1 MKHFAIYDF
10 EGIAPWGTDQYPEM
24 PAGEFATP
32 RTASCDGATQSPTD
46 GHTWAMGRCSRMNI
60 DAYPPARD
68 FAGYYM
74 KAFEIVSQRAKPA
87 AIMCSYNSQYGVPS
101 CAHPINNALVRQ
113 EWGWDG
119 FFISDCNA
127 IEHFCSHNYTG
138 CASTNGSFANCAP
151 GPNVYAALV
160 QGGIDYNCGDFY
172 RNQLLNQV
180 NSGAINQSD
189 VDRAVSRVLRTM
201 FKLGM
206 FDEVEGNLYASLGP
220 EIVDRPEAREQALL
234 AAEEGSVLLKNDG
247 ILPLKVSASAVRNGG
262 GDEFRPTQKLAF
274 IGPQLNFTQDML
286 SAPQYHGQN
295 TLVNSHSP
303 LLVAQRR
310 GWQVTFSHGC
320 NICDKRPTGYPNFP
334 CQVKDSEADRSNFS
348 AAVAVAKAA
357 DVAVLFLGN
366 DQTTEAENFDRYSLG
381 LPGAQQ
387 ALLEAVA
394 KVQPNVV
401 LVLQNGGPLAVDWAV
416 ASPRVRAI
424 LDAFQPGELGGDAI
438 LNLLSGSAVPS
449 GKLPYTM
456 YTEAF
461 AAPRS
466 VDASSGGKCGTNDCG
481 ARHPMETDL
490 RAQGGVTSW
499 WSTQPALYDFGFGLS
514 YTNFTYKWS
523 NTPPASSTVDIAEFA
538 EHYDYHASVH
548 GYGSLGDATALL
560 PPEVMHSVTVSNTGS
575 RVADCVLLA
584 FVTSTANSNDDTPL
598 KKLFGF
604 ERLSKVAP
612 GEARTVS
619 FASGPAELANYDY
632 RGALVLR
639 AGQVGIEVGDVVSP
653 ARRLLTLE
661 GEDAVLRAA
670 IKVSM

>member
-1 MKHFAIYDF
+1 
-10 EGIAPWGTDQYPEM
+10 
-24 PAGEFATP
+24 
-32 RTASCDGATQSPTD
+32 
-46 GHTWAMGRCSRMNI
+46 
-60 DAYPPARD
+60 
-68 FAGYYM
+68 
-74 KAFEIVSQRAKPA
+74 
-87 AIMCSYNSQYGVPS
+87 
-101 CAHPINNALVRQ
+101 
-113 EWGWDG
+113 
-119 FFISDCNA
+119 
-127 IEHFCSHNYTG
+127 
-138 CASTNGSFANCAP
+138 
-151 GPNVYAALV
+151 
-160 QGGIDYNCGDFY
+160 
-172 RNQLLNQV
+172 
-180 NSGAINQSD
+180 
-189 VDRAVSRVLRTM
+189 
-201 FKLGM
+201 
-206 FDEVEGNLYASLGP
+206 
-220 EIVDRPEAREQALL
+220 
-234 AAEEGSVLLKNDG
+234 
-247 ILPLKVSASAVRNGG
+247 
-262 GDEFRPTQKLAF
+262 
-274 IGPQLNFTQDML
+274 
-286 SAPQYHGQN
+286 
-295 TLVNSHSP
+295 

-348 AAVAVAKAA
+348 AAVAVAKAS
-357 DVAVLFLGN
+357 DVAILFLGN

-387 ALLEAVA
+387 DLLEAVA

-401 LVLQNGGPLAVDWAV
+401 LVLQNGGPIAVDWAV
-416 ASPRVRAI
+416 SSPRVRAI
-424 LDAFQPGELGGDAI
+424 LDVFQPGELGGDAI
-438 LNLLSGSAVPS
+438 LNLLTGSAVPS

-461 AAPRS
+461 AASRS
-466 VDASSGGKCGTNDCG
+466 VDASSGGKCGTGDCG

-548 GYGSLGDATALL
+548 GHSSLDNATALL
-560 PPEVMHSVTVSNTGS
+560 PPDVMHSVTVSNTGS
-575 RVADCVLLA
+575 RVADCVVLA

-604 ERLSKVAP
+604 ERLSKLAP
-612 GEARTVS
+612 GEARSVS

-653 ARRLLTLE
+653 ARRLLALE
-661 GEDAVLRAA
+661 GEDAVLRAP